1 MKNKKRIVT
10 YTTILKLV
18 LSLIMVVSYLSA
30 IVAKPPI
37 KQKKK
42 LLVIGYIGGYRGLIN
57 VDMIQPKK
65 LTHLNYAFVNVIGN
79 RAVLNNERNDTVNL
93 RKLYQL
99 KEINPSLKI
108 LISIGGWS
116 WSGNFSDAALS
127 DTSRANFASSAVDIV
142 RKYNLDGIDIDWEYP
157 GLTGA
162 GNINRPEDTHNFTL
176 LLQSLRIGLDSLQQ
190 QKTTKMYLT
199 VAAGGFSSFLKH
211 TEMGIAEKYLDYV
224 NVMTYDYF
232 AGNLTGHQTNLYT
245 SKKYHSQNSADM
257 AVNSFIAAGVPAGK
271 LLMGLAFYGRLFQV
285 VNNSQKGIGDTVVS
299 HLRGVGY
306 SLIRDSIIGKTTFV
320 NFKDRH
326 AKAPYLFNKI
336 TDQFITYDDEWS
348 VKNKCLYVRKKR
360 MAGVM
365 FWEYDTD
372 PKGYLLNEVTEIL
385 N

>member
-1 MKNKKRIVT
+1 MKNKD
-10 YTTILKLV
+10 YTSIRKLF
-18 LSLIMVVSYLSA
+18 LSLILVVFCLSA
-30 IVAKPPI
+30 IVANPPV

-57 VDMIQPKK
+57 ADIIQPKK
-65 LTHLNYAFVNVIGN
+65 LTHINYAFINLKGN
-79 RAVLNNERNDTVNL
+79 RAVFNNERNDTVNL
-93 RKLYQL
+93 RRLVQL

-108 LISIGGWS
+108 LISIGGWT

-127 DTSRANFASSAVDIV
+127 DTSRANFASSAVDMV

-157 GLTGA
+157 GLTGS
-162 GNINRPEDTHNFTL
+162 GNINRPEDKQNFTL
-176 LLQSLRIGLDSLQQ
+176 LLQSLRLSLDSLQQ
-190 QKTTKMYLT
+190 QKTSKMYLT

-211 TEMGIAEKYLDYV
+211 TEMDIAQQYLDYV

-232 AGNLTGHQTNLYT
+232 AGDLTGHQTNLYT
-245 SKKYHSQNSADM
+245 SKKYHSQNSGDM
-257 AVNSFIAAGVPAGK
+257 AVNAFIAAGVPAGK

-285 VNNSQKGIGDTVVS
+285 ATNSLHGIGDSVVS

-306 SLIRDSIIGKTTFV
+306 SLIKDSIIGKTAFI

-326 AKAPYLFNKI
+326 AKAPYLFNK
-336 TDQFITYDDEWS
+336 TTSQFISYDDEWS

-365 FWEYDTD
+365 FWEYDND